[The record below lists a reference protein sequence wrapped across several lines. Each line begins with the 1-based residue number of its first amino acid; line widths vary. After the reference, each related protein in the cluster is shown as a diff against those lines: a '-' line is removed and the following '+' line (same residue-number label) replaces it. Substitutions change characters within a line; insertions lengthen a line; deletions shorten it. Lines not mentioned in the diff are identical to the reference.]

1 MDNPPTPRSDLA
13 ATWSGM
19 ANDDGPAPLSPTSSK
34 ASRYFAR
41 IKSGQSG
48 LPPPQTQDV
57 NQMGKTGP
65 AATWSGA
72 AFEEEVQSPVSE
84 TSSKALSYFTRIK
97 ATSQQAVVA
106 PPSHVQEINQ
116 VSIDK
121 RVRLAEDKLVRYLTN
136 EDRKL
141 QLISEAAKKS
151 LDEIYTLKDE
161 REIVHA
167 QERELIGSVSSVL
180 HSRVSDMA
188 RERVNGESDREE
200 RIVDDLKQ
208 LSDEVAQLRKAREET
223 QTRFARKIGEE
234 ISRISGELD
243 KQRDL
248 RTMHGEKIAN
258 TLYEQ
263 LQGVQSD
270 LMDTRDKRM
279 ESENELIKMIE
290 EMCLNIR
297 TEIDNERIL
306 REHGEE
312 QLLQLLEETCA
323 RVEANFAV
331 VSTGRINV
339 RG

>member
-1 MDNPPTPRSDLA
+1 MDNPPTPKSELA

-19 ANDDGPAPLSPTSSK
+19 PARSDEDGSIPLSPTSAK

-48 LPPPQTQDV
+48 LPPQTTEV
-57 NQMGKTGP
+57 NQIGKP
-65 AATWSGA
+65 VAAATWSGA
-72 AFEEEVQSPVSE
+72 GSDEEAQSPLSE
-84 TSSKALSYFTRIK
+84 TSAKASSYFARLK
-97 ATSQQAVVA
+97 SGQQVA
-106 PPSHVQEINQ
+106 HLPTQEINQ

-121 RVRLAEDKLVRYLTN
+121 KVRLAEDKLVRYLTN

-141 QLISEAAKKS
+141 QLMSEAAKKS

-161 REIVHA
+161 REIVYA
-167 QERELIGSVSSVL
+167 QERELISNVSSVL
-180 HSRVSDMA
+180 RNRVTDMSK
-188 RERVNGESDREE
+188 ERKNAESNTEE
-200 RIVDDLKQ
+200 RIADDLKS
-208 LSDEVAQLRKAREET
+208 LSDEVAQLRRAREET

-234 ISRISGELD
+234 ISRISSELD

-270 LMDTRDKRM
+270 LMDTREKRM

>member
-1 MDNPPTPRSDLA
+1 MMDNPPTPKSGMGGGMA
-13 ATWSGM
+13 TTWSM
-19 ANDDGPAPLSPTSSK
+19 VSEDEGPSPLSETSNK
-34 ASRYFAR
+34 ASGYFAR
-41 IKSGQSG
+41 LKSAQSVGG
-48 LPPPQTQDV
+48 LPAPQ
-57 NQMGKTGP
+57 
-65 AATWSGA
+65 ATNPES
-72 AFEEEVQSPVSE
+72 
-84 TSSKALSYFTRIK
+84 T
-97 ATSQQAVVA
+97 
-106 PPSHVQEINQ
+106 Q

-121 RVRLAEDKLVRYLTN
+121 RVRLTEDKLVRYLTN

-141 QLISEAAKKS
+141 QLMSEAAKKS

-167 QERELIGSVSSVL
+167 QEREMIGNVTDVL
-180 HSRVSDMA
+180 HTRVHQL
-188 RERVNGESDREE
+188 VKDREDAESQTAE
-200 RIVDDLKQ
+200 RILTDLKQ
-208 LSDEVAQLRKAREET
+208 LSDEVGQMRKAREDT
-223 QTRFARKIGEE
+223 QTKFARRIGEE
-234 ISRISGELD
+234 ISRLSSELD

-270 LMDTRDKRM
+270 LLETREKRM

-331 VSTGRINV
+331 VSTGKVNV
-339 RG
+339 RI